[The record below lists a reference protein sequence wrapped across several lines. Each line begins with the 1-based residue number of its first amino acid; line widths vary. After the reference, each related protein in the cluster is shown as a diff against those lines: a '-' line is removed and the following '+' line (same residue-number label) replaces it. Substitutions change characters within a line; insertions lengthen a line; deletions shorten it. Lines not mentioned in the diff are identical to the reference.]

1 MNLNITPKNQMT
13 DGELIRGLCQIIQKL
28 SIRIEDKDI
37 EIRRLQRNIEDR
49 DNAIKRMRSN
59 DIRSEL
65 RAF

>member
-1 MNLNITPKNQMT
+1 MT